1 MTLRSD
7 GAFHF
12 DATVAHRNFRP
23 VPQSPRVVHGPTTEG
38 GAKQGKPRRVRVWYV
53 LRGLRALIDAGVE
66 RALDAGDIRYRDS
79 SAISPC
85 APVEGE

>member
-1 MTLRSD
+1 
-7 GAFHF
+7 
-12 DATVAHRNFRP
+12 
-23 VPQSPRVVHGPTTEG
+23 
-38 GAKQGKPRRVRVWYV
+38 VRVWYV

-79 SAISPC
+79 SAISPS